1 VALVVVIAIIAIN
14 LVVEQLFGESVES
27 ATFSALQVGTVLILT
42 AYVMATIGAVRY
54 LFFKGE
60 RKAPLW
66 QVVIPVLGGAF
77 VCYTIYRNVFI
88 GQTGYLHSTP
98 YIEVA
103 YLVIGLVV
111 VCVAPGLAGRVK
123 AGLAAGMAP

>member
-1 VALVVVIAIIAIN
+1 M
-14 LVVEQLFGESVES
+14 
-27 ATFSALQVGTVLILT
+27 LILV
-42 AYVMATIGAVRY
+42 AYVMATIGAIRY
-54 LFFKGE
+54 LFFDGE
-60 RKAPLW
+60 RKAPMW
-66 QVVIPVLGGAF
+66 QIVIPVLGGAF

-103 YLVIGLVV
+103 YLLIGLLV

-123 AGLAAGMAP
+123 AGLAAAGMAP

>member
-1 VALVVVIAIIAIN
+1 M
-14 LVVEQLFGESVES
+14 
-27 ATFSALQVGTVLILT
+27 LILV
-42 AYVMATIGAVRY
+42 AYVMATIGAIRY
-54 LFFKGE
+54 LFLDGE
-60 RKAPLW
+60 RRAPAW
-66 QVVIPVLGGAF
+66 QIVIPVLGGAF
-77 VCYTIYRNVFI
+77 VCYTLYRNVFI
-88 GQTGYLHSTP
+88 GQEGSLHSTP

>member
-1 VALVVVIAIIAIN
+1 VALLVVIVIIGIN
-14 LVVEQLFGESVES
+14 LVVEQLVGESVES

-60 RKAPLW
+60 RKAPMW

-98 YIEVA
+98 YIEIA
-103 YLVIGLVV
+103 YLVIGLLV